1 MNDRPAREDVLAFLG
16 RHLAAKGVSPEGELA
31 ALSVKD
37 DLDFDSLDLME
48 LFAALE
54 ESYGLLVDV
63 DDYREQDL
71 DILGN
76 LADYVTKRGRPS

>member
-1 MNDRPAREDVLAFLG
+1 MTPRPPREDVLAFLG
-16 RHLAAKGVSPEGELA
+16 RHLAAKGASSKGELA
-31 ALSVKD
+31 ALSVKS

-54 ESYGLLVDV
+54 DSYGILVDV
-63 DDYREQDL
+63 DDYRVLDL

-76 LADYVTKRGRPS
+76 LADYISKGGRPS

>member
-1 MNDRPAREDVLAFLG
+1 MNPPRTRSDILAFLG
-16 RHLAAKGVSPEGELA
+16 RHLAAKGVSPKGELA
-31 ALSVKD
+31 ALSVKS

-63 DDYREQDL
+63 DDYRVLDL
-71 DILGN
+71 DVLGN
-76 LADYVTKRGRPS
+76 LADYVAKGGRPS